1 MLLPS
6 VLITLLTC
14 CSFMSHWL
22 VISHFLKSA
31 VMNSSGLE
39 IRGPT
44 QHSGVVFYA
53 PRFTVKP
60 EREGWTCSGAED
72 MCPPSKVIWLG
83 PYSAP
88 ALLQSITPL
97 HLSWRP
103 GIQLREKKEEDLGE
117 EDVWVFC
124 LLVCSNPE
132 MLKGKWMRSWADVS
146 VQRALAHLSGYIR
159 CHY

>member
-14 CSFMSHWL
+14 YSFMSHQL
-22 VISHFLKSA
+22 VISHFLKSV

-39 IRGPT
+39 IRWPA
-44 QHSGVVFYA
+44 QHLGVVFCA

-60 EREGWTCSGAED
+60 EIEGWTCSGTED

-88 ALLQSITPL
+88 DLLQSITPSSFTL
-97 HLSWRP
+97 GP
-103 GIQLREKKEEDLGE
+103 GIQLREKKEENLEE
-117 EDVWVFC
+117 EDMWVFC
-124 LLVCSNPE
+124 LLICLNPE
-132 MLKGKWMRSWADVS
+132 MLKGKWEVGLMSAYKGFSCTWVGTS
-146 VQRALAHLSGYIR
+146 Y
-159 CHY
+159 HY